1 MCNSYLNNPK
11 ANQET
16 FADGWVRTGD
26 EVIIKKNG
34 DIFVVDRLKEIL
46 KVRGFQVAPAE
57 LEGHLLDHHA
67 IADAG
72 VVGVPDEYSGEVPA
86 AFVQLQ
92 PDVAQKMKKDP
103 KAGEK
108 LKKEI
113 AKVRGCPSISKRIL
127 ILEF

>member
-1 MCNSYLNNPK
+1 MYNSYLNNPK

-26 EVIIKKNG
+26 EVIIKQSG

-57 LEGHLLDHHA
+57 LEGHLLDHPA

-72 VVGVPDEYSGEVPA
+72 VVGIPDEYSGEVPA

-92 PDVAQKMKKDP
+92 PEFARKVKNDA
-103 KAGEK
+103 KADEK

-113 AKVRGCPSISKRIL
+113 AKV
-127 ILEF
+127 